1 MDVLLLEYKLKA
13 HGVSR
18 EALASAQGWS
28 SSTTTRR
35 LTGQQ
40 TWLVSEVNKLLE
52 FGFTPDELVKIFFNE
67 VAS

>member
-1 MDVLLLEYKLKA
+1 MDVLLLEYTLKV

-18 EALASAQGWS
+18 EALETAQGWS

-35 LTGQQ
+35 LNGQQ
-40 TWLVSEVNKLLE
+40 AWLVSEVNKLQE

>member
-1 MDVLLLEYKLKA
+1 MDVFLLDYKLKA

-40 TWLVSEVNKLLE
+40 TWLVSEVNKLLK

-67 VAS
+67 KLS

>member
-1 MDVLLLEYKLKA
+1 MDVLLLEYTLKV

-18 EALASAQGWS
+18 EALETAQGWS

-67 VAS
+67 KLS

>member
-67 VAS
+67 KLS